1 MTNETF
7 KSLTSCE
14 AYTRQGAWNK
24 VRRAFGCRF
33 EYNEE
38 WSKEL
43 GFGYYEMVVG
53 DNEIGEVYDINNEET
68 GQNCLKVRYA
78 EGDKIKEADI
88 YIMADHRVEE
98 EILNLKLAKTNNEC
112 EIEELKA
119 EVENLKAQIAELE
132 NSLAQSQCYI
142 GSLKKG
148 LARANDWCD
157 YYEQRA
163 RDLEED

>member
-53 DNEIGEVYDINNEET
+53 NNEIGEVYDINNEET

-98 EILNLKLAKTNNEC
+98 EILNLKLAKTNDEC

-119 EVENLKAQIAELE
+119 EVENLKAQIAELKAE
-132 NSLAQSQCYI
+132 AERAEAWNIAQQMTITSHNHR
-142 GSLKKG
+142 G
-148 LARANDWCD
+148 W
-157 YYEQRA
+157 
-163 RDLEED
+163 

>member
-38 WSKEL
+38 WSTEL

-78 EGDKIKEADI
+78 DGDKIKEADI

-119 EVENLKAQIAELE
+119 EVENLKAQIAELKAE
-132 NSLAQSQCYI
+132 AERAEAWNIAQQMTI
-142 GSLKKG
+142 
-148 LARANDWCD
+148 ANHSRRGW
-157 YYEQRA
+157 
-163 RDLEED
+163 

>member
-119 EVENLKAQIAELE
+119 EVENLKAQIAELKAE
-132 NSLAQSQCYI
+132 AERAEAWNIAQQMTI
-142 GSLKKG
+142 
-148 LARANDWCD
+148 ANHSRRGW
-157 YYEQRA
+157 
-163 RDLEED
+163 